1 MSKTEPASISWRSLH
16 SPVGDLT
23 VYLSN
28 DKITVLEWGRVPND
42 IEGSNSDHPVLLE
55 ACEQLNDY
63 FDGKRQEF
71 DLPLD
76 PEGSDFQKAVWQAMC
91 EIPAGKTRT
100 YGSVANELE
109 SAAQP
114 VGTACGAN
122 PIPIIIP
129 CHRIVAKEGLGGFS
143 GQGGVETKKQLL
155 RLEGV
160 AIQGQLL

>member
-1 MSKTEPASISWRSLH
+1 MSCRSIH
-16 SPVGDLT
+16 SPVGDIT
-23 VYLSN
+23 VYEE
-28 DKITVLEWGRVPND
+28 DEKIIVLEWGRVPSDMPDMNP
-42 IEGSNSDHPVLLE
+42 DHPLLIE
-55 ACEQLNDY
+55 ACDQLNDY
-63 FDGKRQEF
+63 FDGKRKEF
-71 DLPLD
+71 DLPLA
-76 PEGSDFQKAVWQAMC
+76 PEGTKFQKAVWKAMC
-91 EIPAGKTRT
+91 EIPAGQTRT
-100 YGSVANELE
+100 YGSVAKELE

-143 GQGGVETKKQLL
+143 GDGGVETKKQLL

>member
-1 MSKTEPASISWRSLH
+1 MSCRSIH
-16 SPVGDLT
+16 SPVGDIT
-23 VYLSN
+23 VYEE
-28 DKITVLEWGRVPND
+28 DEKIIVLEWGRVPSDLPDMNP
-42 IEGSNSDHPVLLE
+42 DHPLLIE
-55 ACEQLNDY
+55 ACGQLNDY
-63 FDGKRQEF
+63 FDGKRKEF
-71 DLPLD
+71 DLPLA
-76 PEGSDFQKAVWQAMC
+76 PEGTNFQKAVWKAMC

-100 YGSVANELE
+100 YGSVAKELE

-129 CHRIVAKEGLGGFS
+129 CHRIVAQDGLGGFS
-143 GQGGVETKKQLL
+143 GDGGVDTKKQLL

>member
-1 MSKTEPASISWRSLH
+1 MSCRSIH
-16 SPVGDLT
+16 SPVGDIT
-23 VYLSN
+23 VYEE
-28 DKITVLEWGRVPND
+28 DEKIIVLEWGRVPSDMPDMNP
-42 IEGSNSDHPVLLE
+42 DHPLLIE
-55 ACEQLNDY
+55 ACDQLNDY
-63 FDGKRQEF
+63 FDGKRKEF
-71 DLPLD
+71 DLPLA
-76 PEGSDFQKAVWQAMC
+76 PEGTNFQKAVWKAMC

-100 YGSVANELE
+100 YGSVAKELE

-129 CHRIVAKEGLGGFS
+129 CHRIVAQDGLGGFS
-143 GQGGVETKKQLL
+143 GDGGVETKKQLL